1 MKAAVYYKSKGLVVE
16 EVPCPEITPDQVL
29 VKVSNTGFCGSDHSI
44 IEGEGTPDGLIL
56 GHEVSGIVVEP
67 GKKVTGVKPGTRVMI
82 RPTFCGEC
90 PECRMGKTQL
100 CSVDR
105 YTLGIGGNGF
115 QGGFAEYVKVLP
127 QMLISI
133 PDNVDSQSAALAET
147 FAVGLHAV
155 NCVRKKSGSALI
167 IGGGAIGQTLVRILK
182 LRGFRPV
189 TVSEPVAEKRA
200 IALTYGADA
209 VIDPLAENLNFRMFE
224 LTGGVGNEIVFECS
238 GIPAMV
244 QASMDL
250 VGKGGTV
257 CVVSVISKNI
267 EISPLTLT
275 FKEIWL
281 TAAYGNTHQENRTC
295 LAWMAEGKL
304 DAAPMISDRIT
315 LEELPD
321 VYKNR
326 IHTGQAN
333 KVMLQIGEEF

>member
-1 MKAAVYYKSKGLVVE
+1 
-16 EVPCPEITPDQVL
+16 
-29 VKVSNTGFCGSDHSI
+29 
-44 IEGEGTPDGLIL
+44 
-56 GHEVSGIVVEP
+56 
-67 GKKVTGVKPGTRVMI
+67 
-82 RPTFCGEC
+82 
-90 PECRMGKTQL
+90 MGKTQL

-105 YTLGIGGNGF
+105 YTLGIGGIGF

-127 QMLISI
+127 QMLIPI
-133 PDNVDSQSAALAET
+133 PDGVDSQSAALAET

-155 NCVRKKSGSALI
+155 NCVQKTSGSALI

-182 LRGFRPV
+182 LRGFGPV
-189 TVSEPVAEKRA
+189 VVSEPVAEKRN
-200 IALTYGADA
+200 IALAYGADA
-209 VIDPLAENLNFRMFE
+209 VIDPLAENINYRMFE
-224 LTGGVGNEIVFECS
+224 LSGGRGSDIVFECS

-250 VGKGGTV
+250 AGKGATI
-257 CVVSVISKNI
+257 CVVSVINKDI

-281 TAAYGNTHQENRTC
+281 TAAYGNTHEENKTC
-295 LAWMAEGKL
+295 LQWMAERRL
-304 DAAPMISDRIT
+304 DAAPMISDRIS
-315 LEELPD
+315 LDELPE